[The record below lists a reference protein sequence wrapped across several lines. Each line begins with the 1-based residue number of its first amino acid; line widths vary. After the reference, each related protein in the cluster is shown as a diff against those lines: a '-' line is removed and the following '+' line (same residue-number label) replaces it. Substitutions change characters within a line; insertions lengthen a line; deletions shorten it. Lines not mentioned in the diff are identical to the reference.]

1 MNHLTLYVLAAGMG
15 SRYGG
20 LKQMDEVGPSGEA
33 IIDYSVFDAIREGFD
48 RVVFVIRRDIEKEFC
63 ALFRKRW
70 AGRVE
75 VDFVMQELD
84 MVPDG
89 FRVPESRTK
98 PWGTAHAVLVG
109 AGKVDS
115 PFVVINADDFYGR
128 NAYRMTA
135 SWLQENNRD
144 EQDTHFSMVGYSLNK
159 TLTRHGTVARGVC
172 RTNEKGYLTHI
183 EEITDIGWRG
193 DRIGYTGPNGK
204 LRTLT
209 GDEPVSMNIWGFT
222 PAIFPLLEK
231 SFRNFL
237 EKNACNPKAE
247 FYIPTL
253 VQDMIRN
260 GEGDVKVLPNDEH
273 WFGVTYRE
281 DKPRVVKEIQAL
293 VDSGAYPSN
302 LFA

>member
-1 MNHLTLYVLAAGMG
+1 
-15 SRYGG
+15 
-20 LKQMDEVGPSGEA
+20 MDEVGPSGEA

-48 RVVFVIRRDIEKEFC
+48 RVIFVIRRDIEKEFS

-84 MVPDG
+84 MIPDE
-89 FRVPESRTK
+89 FRVPEGRTK

-128 NAYRMTA
+128 NAYRITA
-135 SWLQENNRD
+135 SWLLENNRD
-144 EQDTHFSMVGYSLNK
+144 ERDTHFSMVGYSLNK
-159 TLTRHGTVARGVC
+159 TLTRYGTVARGVC
-172 RTNEKGYLTHI
+172 RTNEQGYLTHI

-193 DRIGYTGPNGK
+193 NTIGYTGPDGK
-204 LRTLT
+204 LRTL
-209 GDEPVSMNIWGFT
+209 GGEEPVSMNIWGFT

-237 EKNACNPKAE
+237 EKNAGNPKAE
-247 FYIPTL
+247 FFIPTL
-253 VQDMIRN
+253 VQDVIRN
-260 GEGDVKVLPNDEH
+260 GEGDVKVLPDDEH

-293 VDSGAYPSN
+293 VDSGAYPAN

>member
-1 MNHLTLYVLAAGMG
+1 
-15 SRYGG
+15 
-20 LKQMDEVGPSGEA
+20 MDEVGPSGEA

-48 RVVFVIRRDIEKEFC
+48 RVIFVIRRDIEREFS

-84 MVPDG
+84 MIPDE
-89 FRVPESRTK
+89 FRVPEGRTK

-135 SWLQENNRD
+135 SWLLENNRN
-144 EQDTHFSMVGYSLNK
+144 ERDTHFSMVGYSLNK
-159 TLTRHGTVARGVC
+159 TLTRHGTVARGLC
-172 RTNEKGYLTHI
+172 RSNEHGYLTHI
-183 EEITDIGWRG
+183 EEITDIGWHG
-193 DRIGYTGPNGK
+193 DRIGYSGPDGK
-204 LRTLT
+204 LITLR

-231 SFRNFL
+231 SFRKFL
-237 EKNACNPKAE
+237 EKHAGNPKAE

-253 VQDMIRN
+253 VQDVIRN
-260 GEGDVKVLPNDEH
+260 GEGDVKVLPNDEQ

-281 DKPRVVKEIQAL
+281 DKPGVVKEIQAL
-293 VDSGAYPSN
+293 VHSGAYPSN